1 MIDKIFKRK
10 KQFVQEQI
18 YAPLSGE
25 LIPLE
30 NVPDPVFAGKMMGE
44 GVAIIPEEGML
55 VSPVEGEII
64 QVFHTKH
71 AIGIRSISGLEILI
85 HIGLETVELNGE
97 GFDVRI
103 AKGQKVKVG
112 DPLVN
117 FDISFLKSKNKE
129 IITPIIITNYSDKVD
144 GIVQV
149 KNGVISKED
158 MLFMCNIK

>member
-1 MIDKIFKRK
+1 MIDKIFKSK
-10 KQFVQEQI
+10 KEFVKEQI
-18 YAPLSGE
+18 YSPLTGE
-25 LIPLE
+25 IIPLE

-44 GVAIIPEEGML
+44 GVAIIPEEGKL
-55 VSPVEGEII
+55 VSPVEGEVI

-85 HIGLETVELNGE
+85 HIGLETVELDGE
-97 GFDVRI
+97 GFDVQI

-117 FDISFLKSKNKE
+117 FDISYLKSKNKE
-129 IITPIIITNYSDKVD
+129 IITPIIITNYSEKVD

-149 KNGVISKED
+149 KSGVISKED